1 MLTGV
6 EIAGI
11 ALAVTP
17 LCITVL
23 KNHEAELQPFKNM
36 WKLRDEYAR
45 SQRALNLRFA
55 QLSIQMDNLLLHSGI
70 CIDGQRIRGF
80 VNTYSPEKWQSV
92 HQKQK
97 LIAHLEQYEYE
108 HGFETIVQQIRVDIA
123 NIASIL
129 GLGAYGV
136 SDGDAVSLDAH
147 CSVVRE
153 ELTRCSK
160 FGQGSRQPE
169 SFRTLSADPSRVHG
183 EHPRRKQNLYS
194 RVGR

>member
-11 ALAVTP
+11 ALAVAP

-23 KNHEAELQPFKNM
+23 KNHEAELQPFKN
-36 WKLRDEYAR
+36 LYTRRVEYAR

-70 CIDGQRIRGF
+70 WNDGQRIRVF
-80 VNTYSPEKWQSV
+80 VDTYSSEIWQSA

-97 LIAHLEQYEYE
+97 LIAHLGQYEYE
-108 HGFETIVQQIRVDIA
+108 HGFETIIQQIREDIA
-123 NIASIL
+123 KIASIL

-136 SDGDAVSLDAH
+136 SDGDDVSRL
-147 CSVVRE
+147 
-153 ELTRCSK
+153 LIILFGGTR
-160 FGQGSRQPE
+160 
-169 SFRTLSADPSRVHG
+169 RTD
-183 EHPRRKQNLYS
+183 EI
-194 RVGR
+194 